1 MLRARPAFTLVE
13 LIVSMLLIDVAL
25 LALVAS
31 GALVIRQASD
41 GHVHSSAV
49 RSAVNRLESISAR
62 LPCAVATG
70 HVVGPHGTQEDWTVL
85 VAGGEREI
93 VDSVR
98 YIQASGVRTIVLRAS
113 TLC

>member
-41 GHVHSSAV
+41 GHVQSSAIPV
-49 RSAVNRLESISAR
+49 SYTHLTLPTNRE
-62 LPCAVATG
+62 V
-70 HVVGPHGTQEDWTVL
+70 
-85 VAGGEREI
+85 
-93 VDSVR
+93 
-98 YIQASGVRTIVLRAS
+98 
-113 TLC
+113 